1 MLELSQELGVYGC
14 NQKEAMRVKSS
25 EKRAEEAEAKG
36 LLAAVLEFVKLSNRY
51 LAGQYAVGRR
61 IQRYADHLLEAL
73 DANDLDEVRRVIGM
87 LKEDGVEW
95 EELGREAHREVK
107 DMFTAFQAKK
117 K

>member
-1 MLELSQELGVYGC
+1 MFATRGGR
-14 NQKEAMRVKSS
+14 RVKTS

-36 LLAAVLEFVKLSNRY
+36 RLAAVMEFIKLSNQGY
-51 LAGQYAVGRR
+51 LAGQYDVGRR

-73 DANDLDEVRRVIGM
+73 DANDLGEVRRVVGM
-87 LKEDGVEW
+87 LKGDGIEW

-107 DMFTAFQAKK
+107 DMFSVFQTKK